1 MVVTMKDIN
10 DVIKSVDPPGADYLQ
25 RCTNILKEGIKVIQ
39 DGTSVKLQNEWREEA
54 ERKAEALNSFLKEF
68 SDDKDYAMSDK
79 ERKYLM
85 KNYAMMKRHA
95 LKLNHNN
102 EKVSFDKERIL
113 DSILFQIHTF
123 LDSQNVPIKN
133 QNEYIYSIYAEMNY
147 NHHELADGC
156 FDFEANEG
164 EGRVV
169 CFDYDQE
176 IINKY
181 KAKYPTAKIIE
192 ISEVSKLNNI
202 NETRL
207 NLLEGRNRKKRKYK
221 KAQPKIRKE
230 RKKN

>member
-1 MVVTMKDIN
+1 MPNFGDDIRRAMGS
-10 DVIKSVDPPGADYLQ
+10 KSVDQPEADHLLHRYTKL
-25 RCTNILKEGIKVIQ
+25 LKEGIKVIQ
-39 DGTSVKLQNEWREEA
+39 AGTSVKLQNEWREEA
-54 ERKAEALNSFLKEF
+54 ERKAEALNSFLQEF

-113 DSILFQIHTF
+113 DNTLYQIHTF
-123 LDSQNVPIKN
+123 LDSQNVPVKN
-133 QNEYIYSIYAEMNY
+133 QNEYIYSIYAEMEY
-147 NHHELADGC
+147 KHHEVADGC
-156 FDFEANEG
+156 YDFERD
-164 EGRVV
+164 RVV

-176 IINKY
+176 IIDKY
-181 KAKYPTAKIIE
+181 KAKHPAAKIIE

-207 NLLEGRNRKKRKYK
+207 
-221 KAQPKIRKE
+221 
-230 RKKN
+230 